1 MNYRQMNKYTTY
13 YKYITLMEFYVRSSQ
28 YALDPSGNEAR
39 DLHSEKNCPQHCDF
53 CRLG

>member
-13 YKYITLMEFYVRSSQ
+13 YKYITLMECYVRSSQ
-28 YALDPSGNEAR
+28 YALDPSRNEAR
-39 DLHSEKNCPQHCDF
+39 DPHSEKNCAQHWDF